1 MQKLENNINSKIKHR
16 LLAVI
21 LIIALALFVAVYAR
35 NFWNTFNS
43 DKTQTQQLV
52 AALTKKIEELNQQLH
67 AAHAGNPSDSQSYT
81 TAQVKDAF
89 LLVRTAA
96 TSLNHDQDVMVAK
109 QLLQLAADHLAN
121 LKGEKIDLA
130 KAALASDLARLN
142 EVNVVDIAAIQE
154 KLTILDK
161 LINVLPA
168 ISSSADPMITPA
180 KTKAKNNTPAKQ
192 TWYGS
197 VTNVFSEL
205 KSVVKI
211 RKKTDRDLSV
221 ADVDL
226 ARAQFKLIIEQLRWA
241 AFYNNNSVYQRS
253 LQGALDLL
261 PQIFDPKSE
270 SVQKF
275 AATLQE
281 LQKVQ
286 LSTEIPDIQ
295 NSVNAL
301 QALLVG

>member
-1 MQKLENNINSKIKHR
+1 MKRSLAVFLILVISFQISYSNLLKTTNYNEVQFNKNLKTETINEIADPFIENNSKDIIIKETNSAPYNR
-16 LLAVI
+16 QELD
-21 LIIALALFVAVYAR
+21 LI
-35 NFWNTFNS
+35 
-43 DKTQTQQLV
+43 
-52 AALTKKIEELNQQLH
+52 KKIEELNQQLH

-226 ARAQFKLIIEQLRWA
+226 ARAQFKLIIEQLR
-241 AFYNNNSVYQRS
+241 
-253 LQGALDLL
+253 
-261 PQIFDPKSE
+261 
-270 SVQKF
+270 
-275 AATLQE
+275 
-281 LQKVQ
+281 
-286 LSTEIPDIQ
+286 
-295 NSVNAL
+295 
-301 QALLVG
+301 